1 MSNNLPTKT
10 TDIDIQRPELWTLLL
25 ALSADRIG
33 YVLYSKAQDDSLVYG
48 EIGIDLSYGNYLKGV
63 ENAVYDNPLFLK
75 PFGEVK
81 VVVDSARFM
90 MIPAEIDE
98 ELHLDV
104 METAFPDAEGEFSF
118 CAMPQCGA
126 VMGFELERGLEAF
139 LQRTFF
145 NPPISHALVPLCE
158 YHKSKQGQTSLRRM
172 YVHLQEGKVSV
183 CLFDCGAPVMT
194 NSYEY
199 EAIDDAAYYVLHA
212 WQSFGF
218 DALADEILLS
228 GEKSRRDQIT
238 PLLRKYVN
246 YVIPAIFPAAAMRIG
261 HDAVRAPYHLIL
273 LALCE

>member
-104 METAFPDAEGEFSF
+104 METAFPDA
-118 CAMPQCGA
+118 
-126 VMGFELERGLEAF
+126 
-139 LQRTFF
+139 
-145 NPPISHALVPLCE
+145 
-158 YHKSKQGQTSLRRM
+158 
-172 YVHLQEGKVSV
+172 
-183 CLFDCGAPVMT
+183 
-194 NSYEY
+194 
-199 EAIDDAAYYVLHA
+199 
-212 WQSFGF
+212 
-218 DALADEILLS
+218 
-228 GEKSRRDQIT
+228 
-238 PLLRKYVN
+238 
-246 YVIPAIFPAAAMRIG
+246 
-261 HDAVRAPYHLIL
+261 
-273 LALCE
+273 